1 MAKPLFSIASS
12 ALPAEGFVR
21 IPQILQVL
29 PISRSGFWAKVKAGE
44 FPAPVKLSPR
54 VTAWPVGA
62 VRAYLES
69 QGA

>member
-1 MAKPLFSIASS
+1 MDKHT
-12 ALPAEGFVR
+12 LPVATTLPTEGFVR
-21 IPQILQVL
+21 VPQILQVL
-29 PISRSGFWAKVKAGE
+29 PISRSGFWAKVKNGE

-62 VRAYLES
+62 VRAYLEA